1 MRQQEQI
8 KIRNYRSEG
17 FIGKY
22 QKLVR
27 DEVIPYQY
35 SVLCD
40 EAPDT
45 EKSHV
50 VRNFINAGKAVRG
63 EDTGDGFYGM
73 VFQDSDAAKWLEAV
87 AYSLALF
94 PDSELEK
101 IADTVI
107 GYIADAQDKDG
118 YLNTYYTIKDR
129 EKRWTNLLEGH
140 ELYCSGHMMEA
151 ACAYYEATGKRVL
164 LDVMLKNAEHIYQHF
179 IVEGN
184 EGYPGHPEV
193 ELALM
198 KMYRLTGNQHWCG
211 QSISIPVWQILP
223 LSRMILSCLRPAEDC
238 GKASRNGE
246 CMSREVSVPQ
256 CWERRSVWTMICPE
270 IPPMRRPVRPS
281 ALCFLLPKCW
291 KMKWT
296 VSMLM

>member
-27 DEVIPYQY
+27 DEVSPYQY

-63 EDTGDGFYGM
+63 EDAGDGFYGM

-101 IADTVI
+101 IADTLI

-140 ELYCSGHMMEA
+140 
-151 ACAYYEATGKRVL
+151 
-164 LDVMLKNAEHIYQHF
+164 
-179 IVEGN
+179 
-184 EGYPGHPEV
+184 
-193 ELALM
+193 
-198 KMYRLTGNQHWCG
+198 
-211 QSISIPVWQILP
+211 
-223 LSRMILSCLRPAEDC
+223 
-238 GKASRNGE
+238 
-246 CMSREVSVPQ
+246 
-256 CWERRSVWTMICPE
+256 
-270 IPPMRRPVRPS
+270 
-281 ALCFLLPKCW
+281 
-291 KMKWT
+291 
-296 VSMLM
+296 